1 MLLSPD
7 DHKRIQ
13 QAVTA
18 AELTTRGE
26 IVCVIADEASPYLEV
41 PFAWAAAVAIAL
53 PLLVLALSNFSSH
66 PDIMAWG
73 WRAAHVGATHT
84 HVIAALAAF
93 AIAQS
98 ILFIAVVLLVS
109 IPVVRRFLTP
119 ASLKRGH
126 VHQRALEQFVA
137 RDLHK
142 THEHTGVLI
151 YASLAERCAEVL
163 ADTGV
168 VAKVPMSAWDDVI
181 AKLVGDIKAGVPS
194 DGFVE
199 AVEHCGQIL
208 ATHFPAHGRNLNE
221 LPDAIVETSQTASPS
236 VDSDQCSCTER

>member
-7 DHKRIQ
+7 EHERIQ
-13 QAVTA
+13 QAVAA

-41 PFAWAAAVAIAL
+41 PLAWAAAVAIAL
-53 PLLVLALSNFSSH
+53 PLLLLALSNFSSH
-66 PDIMAWG
+66 PDVMAWG

-84 HVIAALAAF
+84 DINAALAAY
-93 AIAQS
+93 AMAQS
-98 ILFIAVVLLVS
+98 VLFIAVALLAS

-126 VHQRALEQFVA
+126 VHRRALEQFVA
-137 RDLHK
+137 RNLHN
-142 THEHTGVLI
+142 TREHTAVLI
-151 YASLAERCAEVL
+151 YASLEERCAEVL

-168 VAKVPMSAWDDVI
+168 VAKVPINTWDEII
-181 AKLVGDIKAGVPS
+181 AKLVGRIKAGAPG

-208 ATHFPAHGRNLNE
+208 ATHFPAHGRNLNQ
-221 LPDAIVETSQTASPS
+221 LPNAIGDAP
-236 VDSDQCSCTER
+236 

>member
-7 DHKRIQ
+7 EHERIQ
-13 QAVTA
+13 QAVAA

-41 PFAWAAAVAIAL
+41 PLAWAAAVAIAL
-53 PLLVLALSNFSSH
+53 PLLLLALSNFSSH
-66 PDIMAWG
+66 PDVMAWG
-73 WRAAHVGATHT
+73 WRAPHVGATHT
-84 HVIAALAAF
+84 DVNAALAAY
-93 AIAQS
+93 AMAQS
-98 ILFIAVVLLVS
+98 VLFIAVALLVS

-126 VHQRALEQFVA
+126 VHRRALEQFVA
-137 RDLHK
+137 RNLHN
-142 THEHTGVLI
+142 TREHTGVLI
-151 YASLAERCAEVL
+151 YASLEERCAEVL

-168 VAKVPMSAWDDVI
+168 VAKVPINTWDEII
-181 AKLVGDIKAGVPS
+181 AKLVGNIKAGAPG

-221 LPDAIVETSQTASPS
+221 LPNAIGDAP
-236 VDSDQCSCTER
+236 